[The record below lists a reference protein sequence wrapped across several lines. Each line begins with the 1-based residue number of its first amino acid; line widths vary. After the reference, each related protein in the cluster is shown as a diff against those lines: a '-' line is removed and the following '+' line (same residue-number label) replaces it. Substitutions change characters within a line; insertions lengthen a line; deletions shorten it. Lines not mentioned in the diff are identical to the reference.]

1 MGRPS
6 STPSRGT
13 ARLEILGAA
22 LLFSTGGAAI
32 KAAQFSSWQVAG
44 LRSGIA
50 AIAVWLLLPASRELR
65 RGGLGI
71 TVLVSIAYA
80 ATLVLFVLANKLTT
94 AANTIFLQST
104 APLYILL
111 LGPFL
116 LKEAIHKR
124 DLLFM
129 VAVGTGMAFF
139 FVGRQQSFAT
149 APDPVTGNI
158 LALLSGVTYAGLLL
172 GLRWMG
178 TRGGS
183 PAGAVAL
190 GNLFAFLLAS
200 PWMFPLGSH
209 GAVDWAVIL
218 YLGIFQIGLAYYL
231 LTRGIPHVPALEAS
245 LLLFLEPALNPLF
258 AWLVHGERPG
268 PWAVVGGVLIM
279 GATLVKAWLDSRVA
293 PASVPV
299 APASVPVAPASV
311 PGNEP

>member
-1 MGRPS
+1 MRRS
-6 STPSRGT
+6 A

-44 LRSGIA
+44 LRSGVA
-50 AIAVWLLLPASRELR
+50 AIAVWLLLPASRQLR
-65 RGGLGI
+65 RGGVGI
-71 TVLVSIAYA
+71 TILVAVAYA

-111 LGPFL
+111 LGPL
-116 LKEAIHKR
+116 LLHEAITRR
-124 DLLFM
+124 DLAFM
-129 VAVGTGMAFF
+129 AAVGIGMAFF
-139 FVGRQQSFAT
+139 FVGRQESFAT
-149 APDPVTGNI
+149 APDPLKGNVF
-158 LALLSGVTYAGLLL
+158 ALLSGVTYAALLL

-183 PAGAVAL
+183 PAAAVAL
-190 GNLFAFLLAS
+190 GNLFAFLFAA
-200 PWMFPLGSH
+200 PHMFPLGGH
-209 GAVDWAVIL
+209 GPVDWAVIL

-231 LTRGIPHVPALEAS
+231 LTRGIPQVPAFEAS

-268 PWAVVGGVLIM
+268 PWALLGGVLIM
-279 GATLVKAWLDSRVA
+279 GATGMKAWTDSRVT
-293 PASVPV
+293 AST
-299 APASVPVAPASV
+299 
-311 PGNEP
+311 